1 MIDIWNWL
9 GMEMRGNDRQ
19 SDGVWYECHPNVTSE
34 TRIQSQFRGL
44 FKTSP
49 GTIHDAEENQHG
61 GIVASTALEQMMR
74 RSIETGLCEPWQ
86 PLAWMDFV
94 VLEMDNTIGLEVL
107 FATAIFSHK
116 VKSSTTFHTLE
127 PIPFVNEF
135 VSNAGQPSEPIIRQ
149 LSLLNPSNLP
159 VPSIPTS
166 PINPFHFSAKH
177 HTVTYKT
184 FLLFEFP
191 CSQHV
196 TTQRTFQFQI

>member
-1 MIDIWNWL
+1 
-9 GMEMRGNDRQ
+9 MRGNDRQ
-19 SDGVWYECHPNVTSE
+19 CDGVWDECHPNVTSE

-49 GTIHDAEENQHG
+49 GTIRDAEENQHG

-116 VKSSTTFHTLE
+116 VNLQLPF
-127 PIPFVNEF
+127 IP
-135 VSNAGQPSEPIIRQ
+135 SNPYRWPTNSYPMQANHP
-149 LSLLNPSNLP
+149 NPSYGNYPFSTHQNLS
-159 VPSIPTS
+159 VPSIPPS
-166 PINPFHFSAKH
+166 PTNPFNFSAKH
-177 HTVTYKT
+177 HTVTYKP
-184 FLLFEFP
+184 FPLFEFP

-196 TTQRTFQFQI
+196 ITQRTFQFQI